1 MQGSGSHR
9 TVLKTR
15 ARTHGFTLIELMIVV
30 VIVSILLA
38 IAIPG
43 YSSYMRKS
51 RRSDT
56 EATMMDIAQREQ
68 QYLNDTRAYAPDTT
82 TLAGG
87 GTTLVPGDVSAYY
100 TITICQ
106 APPPAACNPPGGAPP
121 TFVVVATPIAGTPQA
136 ADPVLTLD
144 NTGARAPASVW

>member
-15 ARTHGFTLIELMIVV
+15 ARTRGFTLIELMIVV

-68 QYLNDTRAYAPDTT
+68 QYLNDQRAYAASTAALQYALPS
-82 TLAGG
+82 
-87 GTTLVPGDVSAYY
+87 DVQNYY
-100 TITICQ
+100 TITI
-106 APPPAACNPPGGAPP
+106 AAPGGAPP
-121 TFVVVATPIAGTPQA
+121 TFVITATPIAGTPQA
-136 ADPVLTLD
+136 GDPVLTLN
-144 NTGARAPASVW
+144 NTGVRAPANVW

>member
-9 TVLKTR
+9 TVLRTH
-15 ARTHGFTLIELMIVV
+15 APTHGFTLIELMIVV

-68 QYLNDTRAYAPDTT
+68 QYLNDQRAYAASTAALQYALP
-82 TLAGG
+82 A
-87 GTTLVPGDVSAYY
+87 DVSNYY
-100 TITICQ
+100 TITI
-106 APPPAACNPPGGAPP
+106 AAPAAAPP
-121 TFVVVATPIAGTPQA
+121 TFVITATPIAGTPQA
-136 ADPVLTLD
+136 GDPVLTLD
-144 NTGARAPASVW
+144 NNGVRAPANVW

>member
-1 MQGSGSHR
+1 MQGSGGLR
-9 TVLKTR
+9 TARSTR

-68 QYLNDTRAYAPDTT
+68 QYLNDQRAYAASTAALNYALPT
-82 TLAGG
+82 
-87 GTTLVPGDVSAYY
+87 DVSNYY
-100 TITICQ
+100 TITI
-106 APPPAACNPPGGAPP
+106 AAPAAAPP
-121 TFVVVATPIAGTPQA
+121 TFLITATPIATSPQA
-136 ADPVLTLD
+136 GDPVLTLD
-144 NTGARAPASVW
+144 NTGVRAPANVW